1 MIEELFHYCSNQKCF
16 GILESQN
23 IRLSDVQKS
32 NDYKELSLFF
42 PKIFKE
48 IERLYKEDPFPF
60 KYYELE
66 DEAAFLDLLHLT
78 FRDFDEQFVTGE
90 FSNFMLCFSESP
102 DSLSQWRGYA
112 ADGKGCCL
120 GFNYKQLL
128 EYCSS
133 NPNVLR
139 LEKVEYLTDDEIHE
153 VIVSMAKECI
163 NLLRT
168 LREWIVE
175 NMTGADN
182 DPNTDWLLAFNFTGM
197 LENIFTESLKY
208 KSKAFCEEKEWRVFF
223 SHSIRNPNLVY
234 SENVD
239 VLGPNGFKET
249 VLYLNKRIEFMVT
262 DDDLVPFCP
271 IKFNEFKEN
280 PVSSIWLGPKNFI
293 RKNDLDLYLKSK
305 EYKTTKIYES
315 KITYC

>member
-112 ADGKGCCL
+112 ADGKGC
-120 GFNYKQLL
+120 
-128 EYCSS
+128 
-133 NPNVLR
+133 
-139 LEKVEYLTDDEIHE
+139 
-153 VIVSMAKECI
+153 
-163 NLLRT
+163 
-168 LREWIVE
+168 
-175 NMTGADN
+175 
-182 DPNTDWLLAFNFTGM
+182 
-197 LENIFTESLKY
+197 
-208 KSKAFCEEKEWRVFF
+208 
-223 SHSIRNPNLVY
+223 
-234 SENVD
+234 
-239 VLGPNGFKET
+239 
-249 VLYLNKRIEFMVT
+249 
-262 DDDLVPFCP
+262 
-271 IKFNEFKEN
+271 
-280 PVSSIWLGPKNFI
+280 
-293 RKNDLDLYLKSK
+293 
-305 EYKTTKIYES
+305 
-315 KITYC
+315 